1 MKKLLAIIISL
12 VLVIGLVGCKSPT
25 DTTDLENRLDLLEA
39 SVEEQQNKIDVL
51 EDFYR
56 SVVPTVG
63 LNGQV
68 DYYYNNQSYLSLTSF
83 NLMTDE
89 KKEKDYLDATKFPDY
104 IWDLN
109 EDYISVDDLVNKLTM
124 KYFGLESEGL
134 TGFQFKIKMDSSDL
148 DITNEEFIVRACM
161 MIMEL
166 SEYDFYTIDTTQL
179 YFEFIAGG
187 SQYMTVRMSLLI
199 NDNYVLHPAIFWS
212 GLMDTTIEGIT
223 YDVSLLEAMYDQ
235 YILDETFSG
244 YVLPNYK

>member
-1 MKKLLAIIISL
+1 MKKILAIIISL
-12 VLVIGLVGCKSPT
+12 VLVIGLVGCQSPT
-25 DTTDLENRLDLLEA
+25 DTTDLENRLDLLEL

-63 LNGQV
+63 LNGQT
-68 DYYYNNQSYLSLTSF
+68 DYYVNYGDEQYMSMMSYELLKT
-83 NLMTDE
+83 
-89 KKEKDYLDATKFPDY
+89 EKDYLDKAKFPDY
-104 IWDLN
+104 IWNND
-109 EDYISVDDLVNKLTM
+109 EEYISVDDLVNKLTM